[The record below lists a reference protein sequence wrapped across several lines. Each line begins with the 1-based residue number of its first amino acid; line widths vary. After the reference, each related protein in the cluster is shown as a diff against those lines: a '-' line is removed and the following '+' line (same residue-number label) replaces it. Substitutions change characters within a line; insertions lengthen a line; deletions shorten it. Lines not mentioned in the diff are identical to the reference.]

1 LEGIVVNSH
10 IRTSSSAMAR
20 GRGDVSSLL
29 RLYVI
34 RGLVAIL
41 WAVGFAT
48 VLESLAIGAIILL
61 VVYPLIDA
69 VALLIDFRDQSGMP
83 GRGLQLFNIGVST
96 LAAIALAIAGNIDVA
111 SVLLVFGG
119 WAIVSGVAQ
128 LVAALHRH
136 RPEKGKQWSLLL
148 AGALSVIAG
157 VGFGVTALG
166 AGPRLDAIVMYAAAG
181 GAFFVIQAGLLYW
194 RLRKR

>member
-1 LEGIVVNSH
+1 MEGIVVNSH
-10 IRTSSSAMAR
+10 PRTSSFATAR
-20 GRGDVSSLL
+20 VRSGASSLL

-34 RGLVAIL
+34 RGLIAIL

-48 VLESLAIGAIILL
+48 VLDSLAAGTIILL

-69 VALLIDFRDQSGMP
+69 VAVFIDFRDRSGMP
-83 GRGLQLFNIGVST
+83 GRGLQLFNIAVST
-96 LAAIALAIAGNIDVA
+96 LAAVALAIAGNIDVP

-136 RPEKGKQWSLLL
+136 RPEMGRQWSLLL
-148 AGALSVIAG
+148 AGALSVLAG
-157 VGFGVTALG
+157 GGFGVTALG
-166 AGPRLDAIVMYAAAG
+166 DDPRLNAIVMYAGAG

-194 RLRKR
+194 RLRRR

>member
-1 LEGIVVNSH
+1 
-10 IRTSSSAMAR
+10 
-20 GRGDVSSLL
+20 VSFLL

-34 RGLVAIL
+34 RGLIAIL

-48 VLESLAIGAIILL
+48 ALDSLAVGTIILL

-69 VALLIDFRDQSGMP
+69 VALLIDFRDQSGMS

-96 LAAIALAIAGNIDVA
+96 LAAIALGIAGNIDVA
-111 SVLLVFGG
+111 SVLLAFGG
-119 WAIVSGVAQ
+119 WAILSGLAQ
-128 LVAALHRH
+128 LVATLHRR
-136 RPEKGKQWSLLL
+136 RPEMGRQWSLLL
-148 AGALSVIAG
+148 AGALSVGAG
-157 VGFGVTALG
+157 VSFGITALG
-166 AGPRLDAIVMYAAAG
+166 DDPRLGAIVMYAAAG

>member
-1 LEGIVVNSH
+1 MEGIVVNSH
-10 IRTSSSAMAR
+10 PRTSSPAAVR
-20 GRGDVSSLL
+20 GMGGVSSVL

-34 RGLVAIL
+34 RGLIAIL

-48 VLESLAIGAIILL
+48 VLDSLAIGTIILL
-61 VVYPLIDA
+61 VGYPLIDA
-69 VALLIDFRDQSGMP
+69 VALLIDFRDNSGGP

-119 WAIVSGVAQ
+119 WAIVSGAAQ
-128 LVAALHRH
+128 LVAAVRRH
-136 RPEKGKQWSLLL
+136 RPEMGRQWSLLL
-148 AGALSVIAG
+148 AGALSVGAG
-157 VGFGVTALG
+157 VSFGITALG
-166 AGPRLDAIVMYAAAG
+166 DDPRLDAIVMYAAAG
-181 GAFFVIQAGLLYW
+181 GAFYVIQAGLLYW